1 MKKNLLK
8 NEEKTFLI
16 ILSEEIILSLKNDK
30 RKLNRVTT
38 NNKDKEEKR

>member
-16 ILSEEIILSLKNDK
+16 ILSEIILSLKNDK